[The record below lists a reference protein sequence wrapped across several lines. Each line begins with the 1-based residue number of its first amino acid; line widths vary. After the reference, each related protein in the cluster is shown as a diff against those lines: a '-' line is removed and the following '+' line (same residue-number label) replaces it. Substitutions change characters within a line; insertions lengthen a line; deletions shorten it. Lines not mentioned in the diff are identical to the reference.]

1 MFKIMIIELGSN
13 PSHSNINAHVD
24 NHKQFITKYK
34 FRTYDFDFKIFRGTN
49 SALLTN
55 TSLNI

>member
-1 MFKIMIIELGSN
+1 MIIELGSN

-34 FRTYDFDFKIFRGTN
+34 LEPMILILKFLGAPI
-49 SALLTN
+49 LLY
-55 TSLNI
+55 

>member
-1 MFKIMIIELGSN
+1 MIIELGSN

-34 FRTYDFDFKIFRGTN
+34 LEPMI
-49 SALLTN
+49 L
-55 TSLNI
+55 I

>member
-1 MFKIMIIELGSN
+1 MIIELGLN
-13 PSHSNINAHVD
+13 PSFWHNDHVD

-34 FRTYDFDFKIFRGTN
+34 FRIYNVDLKIFRGKN

-55 TSLNI
+55 TSLNM